1 MNDANQVTKNKA
13 KILIAYAGKT
23 GTTAIC
29 AEMLKKALLPLDADL
44 HDLVEQG
51 VPTDVELE
59 SYSAVVVGSCVRF
72 GALQKSARELYA
84 RLDALDKK
92 GAEILLGGYVTCC
105 YADRMREYVVK
116 IPECVKEGEL
126 GVSCFGGEMN
136 LDRAR
141 GFDKFF
147 IRVVRDKI
155 LHGGDNGDGIPG
167 VNLPTVHDVDINQFA
182 ARLARL
188 LGGNH

>member
-44 HDLVEQG
+44 HDLVGQG
-51 VPTDVELE
+51 VPTEGELE

-84 RLDALDKK
+84 RLEVLSKNGSD
-92 GAEILLGGYVTCC
+92 ILLGGYVTCC

-116 IPECVKEGEL
+116 KITVKYNILALVNGVCVECHM
-126 GVSCFGGEMN
+126 S
-136 LDRAR
+136 
-141 GFDKFF
+141 
-147 IRVVRDKI
+147 
-155 LHGGDNGDGIPG
+155 
-167 VNLPTVHDVDINQFA
+167 
-182 ARLARL
+182 
-188 LGGNH
+188 

>member
-1 MNDANQVTKNKA
+1 MNDANQVAKNKA

-29 AEMLKKALLPLDADL
+29 AEMLKKALLPLDADIR
-44 HDLVEQG
+44 DLVGQG
-51 VPTDVELE
+51 VPTDEELKG
-59 SYSAVVVGSCVRF
+59 YSAVVVGSCVRF

-84 RLDALDKK
+84 RLEVLSKNGSD
-92 GAEILLGGYVTCC
+92 ILLGGYVTCC

-116 IPECVKEGEL
+116 IPECVREGEL

-182 ARLARL
+182 SRLASL
-188 LGGNH
+188 LNGKQ